1 MVVRIRIER
10 AHERLERPQLA
21 LAIDDAVR
29 KIAQLLEQ
37 DAVPR
42 MADLVKLGAG
52 GPRLDGQ
59 LHRASQFAQFVHV
72 AVEFGRLPPR
82 VTRCLGH
89 RATVVV
95 HVRVEASGKRCIDR
109 LHVLNRLG
117 PCILGGAHGRHGI
130 EQLGM
135 AAFAVAH
142 HQVRRRQPG
151 IVPGQGVG
159 MVQVEH
165 QPGHHAGAIDLHI
178 GITQRVFTRTDASRG
193 FVVTAPRH
201 VRRFQQ

>member
-1 MVVRIRIER
+1 
-10 AHERLERPQLA
+10 
-21 LAIDDAVR
+21 
-29 KIAQLLEQ
+29 
-37 DAVPR
+37 
-42 MADLVKLGAG
+42 MADLVKLGTG

-59 LHRASQFAQFVHV
+59 LHRARQFAQFVHV
-72 AVEFGRLPPR
+72 AMKFGRLPPGMA
-82 VTRCLGH
+82 RCFGN

-95 HVRVEASGKRCIDR
+95 HVRVEASRKRGIDR
-109 LHVLNRLG
+109 FHVLNRLG
-117 PCILGGAHGRHGI
+117 PCILCRAYGRHGI

-135 AAFAVAH
+135 AALAVAH
-142 HQVRRRQPG
+142 HQVRRGQPC

-178 GITQRVFTRTDASRG
+178 GVTQRVFTRANAGGG

-201 VRRFQQ
+201 IRRFQQ

>member
-1 MVVRIRIER
+1 MVVGIRIER
-10 AHERLERPQLA
+10 AHERLKRTQLA

-29 KIAQLLEQ
+29 KITQLLEQ
-37 DAVPR
+37 DAVPG
-42 MADLVKLGAG
+42 MAHLVKLGAC

-59 LHRASQFAQFVHV
+59 LHCACQLAQFVHV
-72 AVEFGRLPPR
+72 AVKFSRFPPR
-82 VTRCLGH
+82 VTGCFGD
-89 RATVVV
+89 RATVIV
-95 HVRVEASGKRCIDR
+95 HVRVEASGKRGIDR

-117 PCILGGAHGRHGI
+117 PCVLGGAHGRDSI

-135 AAFAVAH
+135 AALAVAH
-142 HQVRRRQPG
+142 HQIRRGQPG
-151 IVPGQGVG
+151 IVPSQGVG

-178 GITQRVFTRTDASRG
+178 GVTQRVFTRTNAGRG

>member
-1 MVVRIRIER
+1 MVVGIRIER
-10 AHERLERPQLA
+10 AHERLKRTQLA

-29 KIAQLLEQ
+29 KITQLLEQ

-42 MADLVKLGAG
+42 MADLVKLGAC

-59 LHRASQFAQFVHV
+59 LHSACQFAQFIHV
-72 AVEFGRLPPR
+72 VVKFGRFPPG
-82 VTRCLGH
+82 VTGCFGH

-95 HVRVEASGKRCIDR
+95 HIRVEASGKCGIDR
-109 LHVLNRLG
+109 FHVLNRLG
-117 PCILGGAHGRHGI
+117 PCVLGSAHGRHGV
-130 EQLGM
+130 EQLGV
-135 AAFAVAH
+135 AAFAVTH

-151 IVPGQGVG
+151 IVPGQGIG

-178 GITQRVFTRTDASRG
+178 GVTQGVFTRTDASRG

>member
-1 MVVRIRIER
+1 
-10 AHERLERPQLA
+10 
-21 LAIDDAVR
+21 
-29 KIAQLLEQ
+29 
-37 DAVPR
+37 
-42 MADLVKLGAG
+42 MADLVKLGTC
-52 GPRLDGQ
+52 GPGFNGQ
-59 LHRASQFAQFVHV
+59 LHRARQFAQLIDV
-72 AVEFGRLPPR
+72 AVEFGRLPPG
-82 VTRCLGH
+82 VTGCFGH

-95 HVRVEASGKRCIDR
+95 HVRVEASGKRGINR
-109 LHVLNRLG
+109 FHVLNRLG
-117 PCILGGAHGRHGI
+117 PCVLGGAHGRHGI

-165 QPGHHAGAIDLHI
+165 QPGHHAGAIDLHV
-178 GITQRVFTRTDASRG
+178 GVTQRVFTRTDASRG
-193 FVVTAPRH
+193 FVVAAPRH

>member
-1 MVVRIRIER
+1 MVVGIRIER
-10 AHERLERPQLA
+10 AHERLKRTQLT

-42 MADLVKLGAG
+42 MADLVKLGTG

-59 LHRASQFAQFVHV
+59 LHSARQFAQFVHV
-72 AVEFGRLPPR
+72 AVKFGRLPPG
-82 VTRCLGH
+82 VTRCFGD

-95 HVRVEASGKRCIDR
+95 HVRVEVSGKRRIDR

-117 PCILGGAHGRHGI
+117 PCILSSAHGRHGI

-142 HQVRRRQPG
+142 HQVRRGQPG

-159 MVQVEH
+159 MVEVEH
-165 QPGHHAGAIDLHI
+165 QPRHHAGAIDLHI
-178 GITQRVFTRTDASRG
+178 GVTQRVFTRTDASRG
-193 FVVTAPRH
+193 FVVAASRQ